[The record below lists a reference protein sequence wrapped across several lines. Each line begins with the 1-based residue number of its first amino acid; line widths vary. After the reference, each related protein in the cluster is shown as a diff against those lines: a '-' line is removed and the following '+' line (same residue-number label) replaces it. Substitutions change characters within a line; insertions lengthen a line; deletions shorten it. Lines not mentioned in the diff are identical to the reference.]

1 MLQREYKPFP
11 MHWVHR
17 ILREG
22 QFTIRAPDV
31 DALEFKFAGWSTECA
46 SREGVSVASLTRLE
60 PGGVP
65 DRIPRAG
72 SFVVCILI
80 THTLD
85 DVFKPS
91 LKRFHN
97 VKRFSHR

>member
-11 MHWVHR
+11 MHWIHR

-46 SREGVSVASLTRLE
+46 LW
-60 PGGVP
+60 
-65 DRIPRAG
+65 
-72 SFVVCILI
+72 
-80 THTLD
+80 
-85 DVFKPS
+85 
-91 LKRFHN
+91 
-97 VKRFSHR
+97 